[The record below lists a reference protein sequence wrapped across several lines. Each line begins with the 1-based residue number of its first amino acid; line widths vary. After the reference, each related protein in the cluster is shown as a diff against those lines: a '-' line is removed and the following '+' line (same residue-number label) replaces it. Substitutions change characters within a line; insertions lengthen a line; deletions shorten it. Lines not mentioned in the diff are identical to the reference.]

1 MTVNAPKTSNHFC
14 HEHNCHG
21 ANIWRINI
29 FHKSEILFHTLL
41 NSNKMTL
48 EKKLLI
54 SFWLPFFRH
63 WYNQWMLQFV
73 RIFEIFPV
81 VSCIWINLFLFL
93 VYIILYHYF
102 NYFRKYLWR
111 RFDRVWGNTQTT
123 VFEIPHVTFIMCNVY
138 YVVYAPRFV
147 FFFFVYWLIKNQ
159 QNWTLASLVPSLLCV
174 YGLEFRSPICGTFWK
189 IANINFSRAS

>member
-1 MTVNAPKTSNHFC
+1 MNASIC
-14 HEHNCHG
+14 Q
-21 ANIWRINI
+21 NIWNFSSSIMHMN
-29 FHKSEILFHTLL
+29 
-41 NSNKMTL
+41 
-48 EKKLLI
+48 
-54 SFWLPFFRH
+54 
-63 WYNQWMLQFV
+63 QFV
-73 RIFEIFPV
+73 PVPGVYHFVSLFQLFPKIS
-81 VSCIWINLFLFL
+81 VSSL
-93 VYIILYHYF
+93 
-102 NYFRKYLWR
+102 
-111 RFDRVWGNTQTT
+111 RVWGNTQTT

>member
-73 RIFEIFPV
+73 RIFEMFPV
-81 VSCIWINLFLFL
+81 VSCMNQFVPVPGVYHFVSLFQLFPKISVSSL
-93 VYIILYHYF
+93 
-102 NYFRKYLWR
+102 
-111 RFDRVWGNTQTT
+111 RVWGNTQTT